1 MRYSTRAEKEKDKKK
16 GKITEWFCS
25 VKAGRPRKKAP
36 PAAPAAA
43 GNKKR
48 PCDSSV
54 APNNDTKRS
63 RGPITNWAMEENFPV
78 MQTTMISVLLAKG
91 VENVVSPMYV
101 PPAANSSVMVHTK
114 TISPSTLHANLKQFQ
129 DATKEHNKF
138 IDHLTWGQVFAKL
151 WGFAELLLSEA
162 KIELLGSAIIYHDD
176 AP

>member
-63 RGPITNWAMEENFPV
+63 RGPITNWAMEENFPM
-78 MQTTMISVLLAKG
+78 MQTAIISVLLVKG
-91 VENVVSPMYV
+91 GMEDVVLPMYV
-101 PPAANSSVMVHTK
+101 PPATISSVMVH
-114 TISPSTLHANLKQFQ
+114 STLISSFTLCGNLK
-129 DATKEHNKF
+129 
-138 IDHLTWGQVFAKL
+138 
-151 WGFAELLLSEA
+151 
-162 KIELLGSAIIYHDD
+162 
-176 AP
+176 